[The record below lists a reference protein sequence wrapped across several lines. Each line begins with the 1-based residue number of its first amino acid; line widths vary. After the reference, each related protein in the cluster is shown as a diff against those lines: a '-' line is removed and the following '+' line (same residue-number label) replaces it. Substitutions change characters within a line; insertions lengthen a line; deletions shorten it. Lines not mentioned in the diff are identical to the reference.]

1 MEVARLVFKE
11 IPNYFPECL
20 CQLYLHHQIVSDPGS
35 LHLPQHLVLP
45 TRHLFKPS

>member
-20 CQLYLHHQIVSDPGS
+20 CQLYLHHQSVSDPGS

-45 TRHLFKPS
+45 TRHLFKQS